1 MIGFMATTAFL
12 SMWISN
18 TASTAMMLPIA
29 NAVLKQLCETE
40 ANAEERSLGL
50 RATMDGQDN
59 QAFQMSDKENNG
71 KDSQSDGRSIT
82 KGNSTYNCSF
92 VPVCKDLNIAM
103 SPTSSDSKEDSSD
116 TKDAIDDTSSECWF
130 MTSRWT

>member
-40 ANAEERSLGL
+40 ANGEERSLAL
-50 RATMDGQDN
+50 RAAEDGQDN
-59 QAFQMSDKENNG
+59 QAFQMDDKEING
-71 KDSQSDGRSIT
+71 KGGQSDARSIT
-82 KGNSTYNCSF
+82 IQYSCFHSRLFRFETCH
-92 VPVCKDLNIAM
+92 V
-103 SPTSSDSKEDSSD
+103 SSIFRFKRGHQRHNGSQ
-116 TKDAIDDTSSECWF
+116 TH
-130 MTSRWT
+130 R

>member
-50 RATMDGQDN
+50 RAAVEGQDN
-59 QAFQMSDKENNG
+59 QGFQMGDKENNS
-71 KDSQSDGRSIT
+71 KDSQSDARSIT
-82 KGNSTYNCSF
+82 MGNFNH
-92 VPVCKDLNIAM
+92 N
-103 SPTSSDSKEDSSD
+103 SSL
-116 TKDAIDDTSSECWF
+116 F
-130 MTSRWT
+130 FQVV

>member
-40 ANAEERSLGL
+40 ADAEERSLGL
-50 RATMDGQDN
+50 RAAMDGQDN
-59 QAFQMSDKENNG
+59 QAFQMGDKESDG
-71 KDSQSDGRSIT
+71 KESQSDARSST
-82 KGNSTYNCSF
+82 MGN
-92 VPVCKDLNIAM
+92 LNY
-103 SPTSSDSKEDSSD
+103 D
-116 TKDAIDDTSSECWF
+116 TF
-130 MTSRWT
+130 FFFSRLYRIKSRRVSHIFRYQGGQR

>member
-50 RATMDGQDN
+50 RAAMDGQDN
-59 QAFQMSDKENNG
+59 QAFQKGDKENNG
-71 KDSQSDGRSIT
+71 KGSQSDTRIIT
-82 KGNSTYNCSF
+82 M
-92 VPVCKDLNIAM
+92 DLFNY
-103 SPTSSDSKEDSSD
+103 S
-116 TKDAIDDTSSECWF
+116 CCF
-130 MTSRWT
+130 FLSRLCRFEG